1 MPDDEDWLMRPVLAG
16 ICLYES
22 LINKTLSL
30 RDIVRMNT
38 ALDVKS
44 ENEARAHKAANPPR

>member
-16 ICLYES
+16 LCLYES
-22 LINKTLSL
+22 LINCTLSL
-30 RDIVRMNT
+30 RDIARMNT

-44 ENEARAHKAANPPR
+44 ENEARAYKAANPSR